1 MNTSMTVKNGLAVD
15 ALFEQALLQGALR
28 SLDVQFARMIA
39 GRTQAETEY
48 AALMLAAA
56 CLSSEA
62 GSGHV
67 CLHLDQLS
75 PDSLFDGRYPQIAI
89 ELWKMAGE
97 PDSEQWLALLGRHPA
112 VSDGSQPTPMVL
124 QENRLYLQRMWQ
136 SEGEVAD
143 FFSAE
148 KRLDTSL
155 ISPLTVDEARLKT
168 ILDGLFGHTDSAE
181 IDWQKVAAAVAA
193 TRRISIISGGPGTGK
208 TTTVAK
214 LLAALVQLYPQQKLR
229 IQLAA
234 PTGKAAA
241 RLTDSLGQASLR
253 LPLTE
258 AERAAFP
265 AEASTLHR
273 LLGAQPGS
281 QRMRYHRGNPLH
293 LDVLVVDEASM
304 VDLPMMARLI
314 EALPAQARVI
324 FLGDRD
330 QLASVEAG
338 AVLGDICRFAE
349 QGYSA
354 ERATQLSYLTG
365 CPVAPTE
372 VANAASVRDSLCL
385 LRRSYRFDS
394 ASGIGQLAKAVN
406 AGESAAASAVLA
418 QGLPD
423 VTGYPL
429 NETEDFQP
437 LLDACVAGYLPYL
450 QGVRQ
455 SASPDSILQDF
466 GRFQVLCALREGPF
480 GVKGLN
486 ERIEQLLNRK
496 GLIRRPAVLAGKWY
510 PGRPVMISRN
520 DSALGLFNGDIGIAL
535 HNESGELRVY
545 FQLPGGEVKSVQP
558 SRLPAHET
566 AYAMTVH
573 KSQGS
578 EFDHT
583 LLVLPNHFL
592 PVLTRELV
600 YTAITRAKKQL
611 SLYASE
617 KVFSIATRTRTRRR
631 SGLAERLSEQH

>member
-1 MNTSMTVKNGLAVD
+1 MNL
-15 ALFEQALLQGALR
+15 LYEQAQNSGALK
-28 SLDVQFARMIA
+28 SLDVQFARMITGGHA
-39 GRTQAETEY
+39 SWSESDSEK

-56 CLSSEA
+56 CLSAEA

-67 CLHLDQLS
+67 CLHLEQLQ
-75 PDSLFDGRYPQIAI
+75 PDMLFGGRFPALATA
-89 ELWKMAGE
+89 LWQLAGE
-97 PDSEQWLALLGRHPA
+97 PDIQQWLALLHQHPS
-112 VSDGSQPTPMVL
+112 VSDGSHPAPLVL
-124 QENRLYLQRMWQ
+124 QDNRLYLQRMWQ
-136 SEGEVAD
+136 SEGKVAA
-143 FFSAE
+143 FFNAE
-148 KRLDTSL
+148 KIVQGASL
-155 ISPLTVDEARLKT
+155 AVDEGRLRT
-168 ILDGLFGHTDSAE
+168 ILNTLFGAAE
-181 IDWQKVAAAVAA
+181 SGSDTDWQKVAAAVSA

-214 LLAALVQLYPQQKLR
+214 LLAALVQLYPEQKLR

-241 RLTDSLGQASLR
+241 RLTDSLGQAILE
-253 LPLTE
+253 LPLSA
-258 AERAAFP
+258 AEREIFP
-265 AEASTLHR
+265 DEASTLHR

-281 QRMRYHRGNPLH
+281 QRMRYHLGNPLH

-314 EALPAQARVI
+314 EALPEQARVI

-349 QGYSA
+349 QGYSP

-365 CPVAPTE
+365 CQLKPTQT
-372 VANAASVRDSLCL
+372 AHPAKVRDSLCL
-385 LRRSYRFDS
+385 LRHSYRFDS
-394 ASGIGQLAKAVN
+394 GSGIGRLATAVN
-406 AGESAAASAVLA
+406 AGESTTAVRILGE
-418 QGLPD
+418 GLPD

-437 LLDACVAGYLPYL
+437 LLDACVSGYQPYL
-450 QGVRQ
+450 QGVAKGG
-455 SASPDSILQDF
+455 SAESILQAF
-466 GRFQVLCALREGPF
+466 SRFQVLCALREGPF

-510 PGRPVMISRN
+510 AGRPVMISRN

-535 HNESGELRVY
+535 PDGQGELRVW

-583 LLVLPNHFL
+583 LFVLPNHFL

-600 YTAITRAKKQL
+600 YTAITRARAKL

-617 KVFSIATRTRTRRR
+617 KVFSIATRTRTHRR
-631 SGLAERLSEQH
+631 SGLAQRLIGQG